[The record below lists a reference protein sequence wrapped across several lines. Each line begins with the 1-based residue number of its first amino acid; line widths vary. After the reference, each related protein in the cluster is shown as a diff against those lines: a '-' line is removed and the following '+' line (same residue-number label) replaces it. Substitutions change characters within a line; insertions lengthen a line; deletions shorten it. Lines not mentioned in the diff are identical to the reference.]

1 MGMHNTG
8 KYRFDPTADLSEK
21 DLGHVLRL
29 LLNQHVFDEY
39 DIEKLPLEVRNHF
52 TECLPDEF
60 E

>member
-1 MGMHNTG
+1 MGMYNTG
-8 KYRFDPTADLSEK
+8 KYRFDPTADLTDN

-29 LLNQHVFDEY
+29 LLNQHIFTTDE
-39 DIEKLPLEVRNHF
+39 IERLPLEVRDHF